1 MKTVKISSFLRERK
15 IKLKPQA
22 ANCSGLQRIE
32 KIDFSGKIYLS
43 PVQTNTDMILV
54 KSGDLVISGINVEK
68 GALAIYTGEEDVLA
82 SIHYSAY
89 EFDAEKIDIDYLK
102 WFLKSNIFRKLLLK
116 QTGSGI
122 KKEIK
127 AKHLL
132 PIEIHLPS
140 LNRQHE
146 IVRQIQGVAD
156 YIEEVNQQIQQQAK
170 YAEMLRQS
178 ILQQAVE
185 GKLCEQDPNDE
196 PASVLLEKIKVEKE
210 RLIAEKKIKKQ
221 KPLPPISEE
230 EKTFDLPKGWE
241 WCRLGEICQFVG
253 GFAYKSNRYSK
264 RSSNLIIRLGN
275 VKNDRLLTEINPVYI
290 DDVYANETDQ
300 YKINIDDILVTMT
313 GTRGKRD
320 YFYSHCITAD
330 DLSSYNLFLNQ
341 RVGCL
346 RSIALI
352 LPAYLVKFLKSQ
364 TILDYIFATE
374 TGTAN
379 QGNIGSGNIMMI
391 PLPIAPLKEQRRIVE
406 KIDALFLLC
415 DEFEHNISEAQRVS
429 TQLMEAVLQE
439 AFSVQEATKSAQVIE
454 FHPDQTTPET
464 ELLAAARGKIREDT
478 WEHLRKRALEIANE
492 ES

>member
-1 MKTVKISSFLRERK
+1 MKTVKISSFLKERK

-43 PVQTNTDMILV
+43 PVQTNTDMILI

-68 GALAIYTGEEDVLA
+68 GALAIYTSEEDVLA

-132 PIEIHLPS
+132 PIEIQLPS
-140 LNRQHE
+140 LNWQHE
-146 IVRQIQGVAD
+146 IVRQIQGVAN
-156 YIEEVNQQIQQQAK
+156 YIEEVNRQIQQQAE

-185 GKLCEQDPNDE
+185 GKLCEQDPKDE
-196 PASVLLEKIKVEKE
+196 PASVLLEKINAEKE

-230 EKTFDLPKGWE
+230 EKTFVLPKGWE
-241 WCRLGEICQFVG
+241 WCRVGALCESSLGKMLDKKKNKGQLRPYLRNLNVQWFKFNLSDVLEMRFTDEEKERYTVKYGDVVICEG
-253 GFAYKSNRYSK
+253 GYPGMGAIWENTENIYFQKALHRNRFFFEGMNYYFLYYLYSIFYNGKLKKYYTGMGIQHLTGKSLAN
-264 RSSNLIIRLGN
+264 IPI
-275 VKNDRLLTEINPVYI
+275 PV
-290 DDVYANETDQ
+290 
-300 YKINIDDILVTMT
+300 
-313 GTRGKRD
+313 
-320 YFYSHCITAD
+320 
-330 DLSSYNLFLNQ
+330 
-341 RVGCL
+341 
-346 RSIALI
+346 
-352 LPAYLVKFLKSQ
+352 P
-364 TILDYIFATE
+364 
-374 TGTAN
+374 
-379 QGNIGSGNIMMI
+379 
-391 PLPIAPLKEQRRIVE
+391 PLAELQRIVKKVE
-406 KIDALFLLC
+406 ILFQLL
-415 DEFEHNISEAQRVS
+415 DKLEQEISNAKLYAS
-429 TQLMEAVLQE
+429 DLIEAVLQE
-439 AFSVQEATKSAQVIE
+439 AFSVQETAKPAQVIE
-454 FHPDQTTPET
+454 FHPDQTIPET

-478 WEHLRKRALEIANE
+478 WEHLCKRALEIAGE

>member
-1 MKTVKISSFLRERK
+1 MKTVKISSFLKERK

-132 PIEIHLPS
+132 PIEIQLPS
-140 LNRQHE
+140 LKQQHE
-146 IVRQIQGVAD
+146 IVQQIQGVAN
-156 YIEEVNQQIQQQAK
+156 YIEEVNRQIQQQAK

-196 PASVLLEKIKVEKE
+196 PASVLLEKIKAEKE

-221 KPLPPISEE
+221 KPLPLINDE
-230 EKTFDLPKGWE
+230 EKPFELPKGWE
-241 WCRLGEICQFVG
+241 WCRVGALCESSLGKMLDKKKNKGQLRPYLRNLNVQWFKFNLSDVLEMRFTDEEKERYTVKYGDVVICEG
-253 GFAYKSNRYSK
+253 GYPGMGAIWENTENIYFQKALHRNRFFFEGMNYYFLYYLYSIFYNGKLKKYCTGMGIQHLTGKSLAN
-264 RSSNLIIRLGN
+264 IPI
-275 VKNDRLLTEINPVYI
+275 PV
-290 DDVYANETDQ
+290 
-300 YKINIDDILVTMT
+300 
-313 GTRGKRD
+313 
-320 YFYSHCITAD
+320 
-330 DLSSYNLFLNQ
+330 
-341 RVGCL
+341 
-346 RSIALI
+346 
-352 LPAYLVKFLKSQ
+352 P
-364 TILDYIFATE
+364 
-374 TGTAN
+374 
-379 QGNIGSGNIMMI
+379 
-391 PLPIAPLKEQRRIVE
+391 PLAELQRIVKKVE
-406 KIDALFLLC
+406 ILFQLL
-415 DEFEHNISEAQRVS
+415 DKLEQEISNAKLYAS
-429 TQLMEAVLQE
+429 DLIEAVLQE
-439 AFSVQEATKSAQVIE
+439 AFSVQEAAKPAHVIE
-454 FHPDQTTPET
+454 FHPDQMTPEL
-464 ELLAAARGKIREDT
+464 ELLAATRGKIREDT
-478 WEHLRKRALEIANE
+478 WAHLRKRALEIVGE

>member
-1 MKTVKISSFLRERK
+1 MKTVKISSFLKERK

-132 PIEIHLPS
+132 PIEIQLPS
-140 LNRQHE
+140 LKQQHE
-146 IVRQIQGVAD
+146 IVQQIQGVAN
-156 YIEEVNQQIQQQAK
+156 YIEEVNRQIQQQAK

-196 PASVLLEKIKVEKE
+196 PASVLLEKIKAEKE

-221 KPLPPISEE
+221 KPLPLINDE
-230 EKTFDLPKGWE
+230 EKPFELPKGWE
-241 WCRLGEICQFVG
+241 WCRVGALCESSLGKMLDKKKNKGQLRPYLRNLNVQWFKFNLSDVLEMRFTDEEKERYTVKYGDVVICEG
-253 GFAYKSNRYSK
+253 GYPGMGAIWENTENIYFQKALHRNRFFFEGMNYYFLYYLYSIFYNGKLKKYYTGMGIQHLTGKSLAN
-264 RSSNLIIRLGN
+264 IPI
-275 VKNDRLLTEINPVYI
+275 PV
-290 DDVYANETDQ
+290 
-300 YKINIDDILVTMT
+300 
-313 GTRGKRD
+313 
-320 YFYSHCITAD
+320 
-330 DLSSYNLFLNQ
+330 
-341 RVGCL
+341 
-346 RSIALI
+346 
-352 LPAYLVKFLKSQ
+352 P
-364 TILDYIFATE
+364 
-374 TGTAN
+374 
-379 QGNIGSGNIMMI
+379 
-391 PLPIAPLKEQRRIVE
+391 PLAELQRIVKKVE
-406 KIDALFLLC
+406 ILFQLL
-415 DEFEHNISEAQRVS
+415 DKLEQEISNAKLYAS
-429 TQLMEAVLQE
+429 DLIEAVLQE
-439 AFSVQEATKSAQVIE
+439 AFSVQEAAKPAHVIE
-454 FHPDQTTPET
+454 FHPDQMTPET

-478 WEHLRKRALEIANE
+478 WAHLRKRALEIVGE

>member
-1 MKTVKISSFLRERK
+1 MKTVKISSFLKERK

-43 PVQTNTDMILV
+43 PVQTNTDMILI

-68 GALAIYTGEEDVLA
+68 GALAIYTSEEDVLA

-116 QTGSGI
+116 QTESGI

-132 PIEIHLPS
+132 PIEIQLPS

-146 IVRQIQGVAD
+146 IVRQIQGVAN
-156 YIEEVNQQIQQQAK
+156 YIEEVNRQIQQQAE

-196 PASVLLEKIKVEKE
+196 PASVLLEKIKAEKE

-230 EKTFDLPKGWE
+230 EKTFVLPKGWE
-241 WCRLGEICQFVG
+241 WCRVGALCESSLGKMLDKKKNKGQLRPYLRNLNVQWFKFNLSDVLEMRFTDEEKERYTVKYGDVVICEG
-253 GFAYKSNRYSK
+253 GYPGMGAIWENTENIYFQKALHRNRFFFEGMNYYFLYYLYSIFYNGKLKKYYTGMGIQHLTGKSLAN
-264 RSSNLIIRLGN
+264 IPI
-275 VKNDRLLTEINPVYI
+275 PV
-290 DDVYANETDQ
+290 
-300 YKINIDDILVTMT
+300 
-313 GTRGKRD
+313 
-320 YFYSHCITAD
+320 
-330 DLSSYNLFLNQ
+330 
-341 RVGCL
+341 
-346 RSIALI
+346 
-352 LPAYLVKFLKSQ
+352 P
-364 TILDYIFATE
+364 
-374 TGTAN
+374 
-379 QGNIGSGNIMMI
+379 
-391 PLPIAPLKEQRRIVE
+391 PLAELQRIVKKVE
-406 KIDALFLLC
+406 ILFQLL
-415 DEFEHNISEAQRVS
+415 DKLEQEISNAKLYAS
-429 TQLMEAVLQE
+429 DLIEAVLQG
-439 AFSVQEATKSAQVIE
+439 AFSVQEAAKPAQVIE
-454 FHPDQTTPET
+454 FHPDQTIPET

-478 WEHLRKRALEIANE
+478 WEHLCKRALEIAGE

>member
-1 MKTVKISSFLRERK
+1 MKTVKISSFLKERK

-32 KIDFSGKIYLS
+32 KINFSGKIYLS

-82 SIHYSAY
+82 SIHYSTY

-146 IVRQIQGVAD
+146 IVQQIQGVAD
-156 YIEEVNQQIQQQAK
+156 YIEEVNQQIQQQTK

-196 PASVLLEKIKVEKE
+196 PASVLLEKIKAEKE

-221 KPLPPISEE
+221 KPLPPISDE
-230 EKTFDLPKGWE
+230 EKPFALPNGWE
-241 WCRLGEICQFVG
+241 WCGLGDILIANEYGTSQKADVLNGTIPVLRMNNI
-253 GFAYKSNRYSK
+253 KSNGEMCY
-264 RSSNLIIRLGN
+264 SNLKYVGEDIKDLPKLYLEKGDILFNRTNSYDLVGKTGLFEENSRYTFASYLIRLRIYG
-275 VKNDRLLTEINPVYI
+275 INNRYVHLCMNSNYYRTTQIEPYI
-290 DDVYANETDQ
+290 VQQNGQAN
-300 YKINIDDILVTMT
+300 YN
-313 GTRGKRD
+313 GTKVA
-320 YFYSHCITAD
+320 ST
-330 DLSSYNLFLNQ
+330 
-341 RVGCL
+341 
-346 RSIALI
+346 LI
-352 LPAYLVKFLKSQ
+352 P
-364 TILDYIFATE
+364 
-374 TGTAN
+374 
-379 QGNIGSGNIMMI
+379 I
-391 PLPIAPLKEQRRIVE
+391 PPLKEQNKIVR
-406 KIDALFLLC
+406 KVYSLMQLYNAL
-415 DEFEHNISEAQRVS
+415 EEEIQSAKKYAS
-429 TQLMEAVLQE
+429 QLMEAVLQE
-439 AFSVQEATKSAQVIE
+439 EFSVKETTKSAQVIE
-454 FHPDQTTPET
+454 FYSDQTTPET

>member
-1 MKTVKISSFLRERK
+1 MKTVKISSFLKERK

-132 PIEIHLPS
+132 PIEIQLPS
-140 LNRQHE
+140 LKQQHE
-146 IVRQIQGVAD
+146 IVQQIQGVAN
-156 YIEEVNQQIQQQAK
+156 YIEEVNRQIQQQAK

-196 PASVLLEKIKVEKE
+196 PASVLLEKIKAEKE

-221 KPLPPISEE
+221 KPLPLINDE
-230 EKTFDLPKGWE
+230 EKPFELPKGWE
-241 WCRLGEICQFVG
+241 WCRVGALCESSLGKMLDKKKNKGQLRPYLRNLNVQWFKFNLSDVLEMRFTDEEKERYTVKYGDVVICEG
-253 GFAYKSNRYSK
+253 GYPGMGAIWENTENIYFQKALHRNRFFFEGMNYYFLYYLYSIFYNGKLKKYCTGMGIQHLTGKSLAN
-264 RSSNLIIRLGN
+264 IPI
-275 VKNDRLLTEINPVYI
+275 PV
-290 DDVYANETDQ
+290 
-300 YKINIDDILVTMT
+300 
-313 GTRGKRD
+313 
-320 YFYSHCITAD
+320 
-330 DLSSYNLFLNQ
+330 
-341 RVGCL
+341 
-346 RSIALI
+346 
-352 LPAYLVKFLKSQ
+352 P
-364 TILDYIFATE
+364 
-374 TGTAN
+374 
-379 QGNIGSGNIMMI
+379 
-391 PLPIAPLKEQRRIVE
+391 PLAELQRIVKKVE
-406 KIDALFLLC
+406 ILFQLL
-415 DEFEHNISEAQRVS
+415 DKLEQEISNAKLYAS
-429 TQLMEAVLQE
+429 DLIEAVLQE
-439 AFSVQEATKSAQVIE
+439 AFSVQEAAKPAHVIE
-454 FHPDQTTPET
+454 FHPDQMTPEI

-478 WEHLRKRALEIANE
+478 WAHLRKRALEIVGE

>member
-1 MKTVKISSFLRERK
+1 MKTVKISSFLKERK

-132 PIEIHLPS
+132 PIEIQLPS
-140 LNRQHE
+140 LKQQHE
-146 IVRQIQGVAD
+146 IVQQIQGVAN
-156 YIEEVNQQIQQQAK
+156 YIEEVNRQIQQQAK

-185 GKLCEQDPNDE
+185 GKLCEQDPKDE
-196 PASVLLEKIKVEKE
+196 PASVLLEKIKAEKE

-221 KPLPPISEE
+221 KPLPPINDE
-230 EKTFDLPKGWE
+230 EKPFALPKGWE
-241 WCRLGEICQFVG
+241 WCRLGEILYEAPRNGYSPPKVERETNTRVLTLTATTSG
-253 GFAYKSNRYSK
+253 TLDLHHYK
-264 RSSNLIIRLGN
+264 
-275 VKNDRLLTEINPVYI
+275 YI
-290 DDVYANETDQ
+290 EDTISE
-300 YKINIDDILVTMT
+300 
-313 GTRGKRD
+313 
-320 YFYSHCITAD
+320 
-330 DLSSYNLFLNQ
+330 SSYLWIKQGDLLIQ
-341 RVGCL
+341 R
-346 RSIALI
+346 SN
-352 LPAYLVKFLKSQ
+352 S
-364 TILDYIFATE
+364 LDYV
-374 TGTAN
+374 GT
-379 QGNIGSGNIMMI
+379 
-391 PLPIAPLKEQRRIVE
+391 VC
-406 KIDALFLLC
+406 LC
-415 DEFEHNISEAQRVS
+415 DETITGYIYPDLMMKANVSNEADMHYIVYYLKSPFARQYFKDCATGTSNSMKKITQSVVNEIPVALPPINEQIQIVKKINELLALNQKMKQELLQAKKYAS
-429 TQLMEAVLQE
+429 QLMESVLQE
-439 AFSVQEATKSAQVIE
+439 AFSVQETATPAHVIE

-478 WEHLRKRALEIANE
+478 WEHLCKRALEIVGE

>member
-1 MKTVKISSFLRERK
+1 MKTVKISSFLKERK

-132 PIEIHLPS
+132 PIEIQLPS
-140 LNRQHE
+140 LKQQHE
-146 IVRQIQGVAD
+146 IVQQIQGVAN
-156 YIEEVNQQIQQQAK
+156 YIEEVNRQIQQQAK

-196 PASVLLEKIKVEKE
+196 PASVLLEKIKAEKE
-210 RLIAEKKIKKQ
+210 RLIAGKKIKKQ

-230 EKTFDLPKGWE
+230 EKPFDLPKGWE
-241 WCRLGEICQFVG
+241 WCRLGDILIANEYGTSQKADDLNGSIPVLRMNNIKSNGEMCYSNLKYVG
-253 GFAYKSNRYSK
+253 ANIKDLPKLYLEKGDILFNRTNSYDLVGKTGLFEENSRYTFASYLIRLRIYGISNRYVHLCMN
-264 RSSNLIIRLGN
+264 SNYYRTTQIEPYIVQQNGQANYNGTKVASTLI
-275 VKNDRLLTEINPVYI
+275 P
-290 DDVYANETDQ
+290 
-300 YKINIDDILVTMT
+300 
-313 GTRGKRD
+313 
-320 YFYSHCITAD
+320 
-330 DLSSYNLFLNQ
+330 
-341 RVGCL
+341 
-346 RSIALI
+346 
-352 LPAYLVKFLKSQ
+352 
-364 TILDYIFATE
+364 
-374 TGTAN
+374 
-379 QGNIGSGNIMMI
+379 I
-391 PLPIAPLKEQRRIVE
+391 PPLKEQNKIVL
-406 KIDALFLLC
+406 KVYSLMQLYNAL
-415 DEFEHNISEAQRVS
+415 EEEIQSAQKYAS
-429 TQLMEAVLQE
+429 QLMGSVLQE
-439 AFSVQEATKSAQVIE
+439 TFSVQKTAKPAQVIE
-454 FHPDQTTPET
+454 FHLDRTTPET

-478 WEHLRKRALEIANE
+478 WEHLCKRALEIVGE

>member
-1 MKTVKISSFLRERK
+1 MKTVKISSFLKERK

-196 PASVLLEKIKVEKE
+196 PASVLLEKIKAEKE

-221 KPLPPISEE
+221 KPLPPIGAE
-230 EKTFDLPKGWE
+230 EKPFALPTDWT
-241 WCRLGEICQFVG
+241 WCRLGELLTDLKYGTSVPCSYEVSGIPVLRIPNINT
-253 GFAYKSNRYSK
+253 KSNCIDLNDLKFASLSAK
-264 RSSNLIIRLGN
+264 ETADLSL
-275 VKNDRLLTEINPVYI
+275 KN
-290 DDVYANETDQ
+290 
-300 YKINIDDILVTMT
+300 DDILLVRSNGSAALVGRLALVEGDYEALCYAGYLIRIRTLYVNNKYLKIISNSRYFRQLIEVPIRTTT
-313 GTRGKRD
+313 GVKNINASEVSR
-320 YFYSHCITAD
+320 
-330 DLSSYNLFLNQ
+330 LL
-341 RVGCL
+341 
-346 RSIALI
+346 IAL
-352 LPAYLVKFLKSQ
+352 P
-364 TILDYIFATE
+364 
-374 TGTAN
+374 
-379 QGNIGSGNIMMI
+379 
-391 PLPIAPLKEQRRIVE
+391 PLQEQERIVAKFE
-406 KIDALFLLC
+406 LLNTLC
-415 DEFEHNISEAQRVS
+415 NKLEETVS
-429 TQLMEAVLQE
+429 KAYKYSSQLMEAVLQE
-439 AFSVQEATKSAQVIE
+439 AFSVQEAAKSAQIIE
-454 FHPDQTTPET
+454 FHPDQMTPET

-478 WEHLRKRALEIANE
+478 WEHLCKRALEIVGE

>member
-1 MKTVKISSFLRERK
+1 MKTVKISSFLKERK

-132 PIEIHLPS
+132 PIEIQLPS
-140 LNRQHE
+140 LKQQHE
-146 IVRQIQGVAD
+146 IVQQIQGVAN
-156 YIEEVNQQIQQQAK
+156 YIEEVNRQIQQQAK

-196 PASVLLEKIKVEKE
+196 PASVLLEKIKAEKE

-221 KPLPPISEE
+221 KLLPPISEE
-230 EKTFDLPKGWE
+230 EKPFELPKGWE
-241 WCRLGEICQFVG
+241 WCRLGEILYEAPRNGYSPPKVERETNTRVLTLTATTSG
-253 GFAYKSNRYSK
+253 TLDLHHYKYIEDTISESSFLWIKQGDVLIQRSNS
-264 RSSNLIIRLGN
+264 
-275 VKNDRLLTEINPVYI
+275 
-290 DDVYANETDQ
+290 
-300 YKINIDDILVTMT
+300 
-313 GTRGKRD
+313 
-320 YFYSHCITAD
+320 
-330 DLSSYNLFLNQ
+330 
-341 RVGCL
+341 
-346 RSIALI
+346 
-352 LPAYLVKFLKSQ
+352 
-364 TILDYIFATE
+364 LDYV
-374 TGTAN
+374 GT
-379 QGNIGSGNIMMI
+379 
-391 PLPIAPLKEQRRIVE
+391 VC
-406 KIDALFLLC
+406 LC
-415 DEFEHNISEAQRVS
+415 DEMITGYIYPDLMMKANVSNEADLHYIVYYLKSPFARQYFKGHATGTSNSMKKITQSVVSEIPVALPPINEQKQIVKKIHELLALNQKMKQELLQARKYAS
-429 TQLMEAVLQE
+429 QLMESVLQE
-439 AFSVQEATKSAQVIE
+439 TFSVQETAKPAQVIE
-454 FHPDQTTPET
+454 FRPDQTVPKT

-478 WEHLRKRALEIANE
+478 WEHLCKRALEIVGE

>member
-1 MKTVKISSFLRERK
+1 MKTVKISSFLKERK

-102 WFLKSNIFRKLLLK
+102 WFLKRNIFRKLLLK

-196 PASVLLEKIKVEKE
+196 PASVLLEKIKAEKE

-241 WCRLGEICQFVG
+241 WCRLGELVTSVTDGPHYSPEYHDKGIPFISGRNITLKGIDFSTAKFISPQLHEEL
-253 GFAYKSNRYSK
+253 SK
-264 RSSNLIIRLGN
+264 RCRPETGDILYTKGGETGKAVVNDIDFEFNVWVHVAVLKPSTFVYNKYLALALNSPHCYALSQKYTHGTGNRDLG
-275 VKNDRLLTEINPVYI
+275 LTRMIKITVPLPP
-290 DDVYANETDQ
+290 ANEQ
-300 YKINIDDILVTMT
+300 QRIV
-313 GTRGKRD
+313 
-320 YFYSHCITAD
+320 
-330 DLSSYNLFLNQ
+330 Q
-341 RVGCL
+341 RVTKLMGQCNL
-346 RSIALI
+346 LERELSISKKYA
-352 LPAYLVKFLKSQ
+352 S
-364 TILDYIFATE
+364 
-374 TGTAN
+374 
-379 QGNIGSGNIMMI
+379 
-391 PLPIAPLKEQRRIVE
+391 
-406 KIDALFLLC
+406 
-415 DEFEHNISEAQRVS
+415 
-429 TQLMEAVLQE
+429 QLMESVLQE
-439 AFSVQEATKSAQVIE
+439 AFSVQETAKPAQVIE
-454 FHPDQTTPET
+454 FHPDQTIPET

-478 WEHLRKRALEIANE
+478 WEHLCKRALEIAGE
-492 ES
+492 EG

>member
-1 MKTVKISSFLRERK
+1 MKTVKISFFLKERK
-15 IKLKPQA
+15 IKFKPEV

-54 KSGDLVISGINVEK
+54 KPGDLVISGINVEK

-132 PIEIHLPS
+132 PIEIQLPS
-140 LNRQHE
+140 LKRQHE

-156 YIEEVNQQIQQQAK
+156 YIVKVNQEIAQQEK

-196 PASVLLEKIKVEKE
+196 PASLLLEKIKAEKA
-210 RLIAEKKIKKQ
+210 RLIAEKKIKKH
-221 KPLPPISEE
+221 KPLPPISDD
-230 EKTFDLPKGWE
+230 EKPFALPKGWE
-241 WCRLGEICQFVG
+241 WCRVG
-253 GFAYKSNRYSK
+253 GLCESSLGKMLDKKKNKGQLQPYLRNLNVQWFKFNLSDVLQMRFTDEEKDRYTVRYGDVVICEGGYPGMAAIWESTESTYFQKALHRNRFFFEGMNYYFLYYLYSIFYNGKLKKYYTGMGIQHLTGKSLANIPIPVPPLMELQR
-264 RSSNLIIRLGN
+264 I
-275 VKNDRLLTEINPVYI
+275 VKKVEMLFRLLDKLEQEISNAKL
-290 DDVYANETDQ
+290 YASDF
-300 YKINIDDILVTMT
+300 I
-313 GTRGKRD
+313 
-320 YFYSHCITAD
+320 
-330 DLSSYNLFLNQ
+330 
-341 RVGCL
+341 
-346 RSIALI
+346 
-352 LPAYLVKFLKSQ
+352 
-364 TILDYIFATE
+364 
-374 TGTAN
+374 
-379 QGNIGSGNIMMI
+379 
-391 PLPIAPLKEQRRIVE
+391 
-406 KIDALFLLC
+406 
-415 DEFEHNISEAQRVS
+415 
-429 TQLMEAVLQE
+429 EAVLQE
-439 AFSVQEATKSAQVIE
+439 AFSVQEAAKSAQVIE

-478 WEHLRKRALEIANE
+478 WERLCKRALEIAGE
-492 ES
+492 EC

>member
-1 MKTVKISSFLRERK
+1 MKTVKISSFLKERK

-132 PIEIHLPS
+132 PIEIQLPS
-140 LNRQHE
+140 LKQQHE
-146 IVRQIQGVAD
+146 IVQQIQGVAN
-156 YIEEVNQQIQQQAK
+156 YIEEVNRQIQQQAK

-196 PASVLLEKIKVEKE
+196 PASVLLEKIKAEKE

-221 KPLPPISEE
+221 KPLPPINDE
-230 EKTFDLPKGWE
+230 EKPFALPKGWE
-241 WCRLGEICQFVG
+241 WCRVGALCESSLGKMLDKKKNKGQLRPYLRNLNVQWFKFNLSDVLEMRFTDEEKERYTVKYGDVVICEG
-253 GFAYKSNRYSK
+253 GYPGMGAIWENTENIYFQKALHRNRFFFEGMNYYFLYYLYSIFYNGKLKKYYTGMGIQHLTGKSLAN
-264 RSSNLIIRLGN
+264 IPI
-275 VKNDRLLTEINPVYI
+275 PV
-290 DDVYANETDQ
+290 
-300 YKINIDDILVTMT
+300 
-313 GTRGKRD
+313 
-320 YFYSHCITAD
+320 
-330 DLSSYNLFLNQ
+330 
-341 RVGCL
+341 
-346 RSIALI
+346 
-352 LPAYLVKFLKSQ
+352 P
-364 TILDYIFATE
+364 
-374 TGTAN
+374 
-379 QGNIGSGNIMMI
+379 
-391 PLPIAPLKEQRRIVE
+391 PLAELQRIVKKVE
-406 KIDALFLLC
+406 ILFQLL
-415 DEFEHNISEAQRVS
+415 DKLEQEISNAKLYASV
-429 TQLMEAVLQE
+429 LIEAVLQE
-439 AFSVQEATKSAQVIE
+439 AFSVQEAAKPAHVIE
-454 FHPDQTTPET
+454 FHPDQMTPET

-478 WEHLRKRALEIANE
+478 WEHLCKRALEIVGE

>member
-196 PASVLLEKIKVEKE
+196 PASVLLEKIKAEKE

-241 WCRLGEICQFVG
+241 WCRLGELVTSVTDGPHYSPEYHDKGIPFISGRNITLKGIDFSTAKFISPQLHEEL
-253 GFAYKSNRYSK
+253 SK
-264 RSSNLIIRLGN
+264 RCRPETGDILYTKGGETGKAVVNDIDFEFNVWVHVAVLKPSTFVYNKYLALALNSPHCYALSQKYTHGTGNRDLG
-275 VKNDRLLTEINPVYI
+275 LTRMIKITVPLPP
-290 DDVYANETDQ
+290 ANEQ
-300 YKINIDDILVTMT
+300 QRIV
-313 GTRGKRD
+313 
-320 YFYSHCITAD
+320 
-330 DLSSYNLFLNQ
+330 Q
-341 RVGCL
+341 RVTKLMGQCNL
-346 RSIALI
+346 LERELSISKKYA
-352 LPAYLVKFLKSQ
+352 S
-364 TILDYIFATE
+364 
-374 TGTAN
+374 
-379 QGNIGSGNIMMI
+379 
-391 PLPIAPLKEQRRIVE
+391 
-406 KIDALFLLC
+406 
-415 DEFEHNISEAQRVS
+415 
-429 TQLMEAVLQE
+429 QLMESVLQE
-439 AFSVQEATKSAQVIE
+439 AFSVQETAKPAQVIK
-454 FHPDQTTPET
+454 FHPDQTIPET

>member
-1 MKTVKISSFLRERK
+1 MKTVKISSFLKERK
-15 IKLKPQA
+15 IKLKPQD

-132 PIEIHLPS
+132 PIEIQLPS
-140 LNRQHE
+140 LKQQHE
-146 IVRQIQGVAD
+146 IVQQIQGVAN
-156 YIEEVNQQIQQQAK
+156 YIEEVNRQIQQQAK

-196 PASVLLEKIKVEKE
+196 PASVLLEKIKAEKE

-221 KPLPPISEE
+221 KPLPLINDE
-230 EKTFDLPKGWE
+230 EKPFALPKGWE
-241 WCRLGEICQFVG
+241 WCRVGALCESSLGKMLDKKKNKGQLRPYLRNLNVQWFKFNLSDVLEMRFTDEEKERYTVKYGDVVICEG
-253 GFAYKSNRYSK
+253 GYPGMGAIWENTENIYFQKALHRNRFFFEGMNYYFLYYLYSIFYNGKLKKYCTGMGIQHLTGKSLAN
-264 RSSNLIIRLGN
+264 IPI
-275 VKNDRLLTEINPVYI
+275 PV
-290 DDVYANETDQ
+290 
-300 YKINIDDILVTMT
+300 
-313 GTRGKRD
+313 
-320 YFYSHCITAD
+320 
-330 DLSSYNLFLNQ
+330 
-341 RVGCL
+341 
-346 RSIALI
+346 
-352 LPAYLVKFLKSQ
+352 P
-364 TILDYIFATE
+364 
-374 TGTAN
+374 
-379 QGNIGSGNIMMI
+379 
-391 PLPIAPLKEQRRIVE
+391 PLAELQRIVKKVE
-406 KIDALFLLC
+406 ILFQLL
-415 DEFEHNISEAQRVS
+415 DKLEQEISNAKLYASV
-429 TQLMEAVLQE
+429 LIEAVLQE
-439 AFSVQEATKSAQVIE
+439 AFSVQEAAKPAHVIE
-454 FHPDQTTPET
+454 FHPDQMTPET

-478 WEHLRKRALEIANE
+478 WEHLRKRALEIVGE

>member
-1 MKTVKISSFLRERK
+1 MKTVKISSFLKERK

-132 PIEIHLPS
+132 PIEIQLPS
-140 LNRQHE
+140 LKQQHE
-146 IVRQIQGVAD
+146 IVQQIQGVAN
-156 YIEEVNQQIQQQAK
+156 YIEEVNRQIQQQAK

-196 PASVLLEKIKVEKE
+196 PASVLLEKIKAEKE

-221 KPLPPISEE
+221 KPLPPISAE
-230 EKTFDLPKGWE
+230 EKPFALPTGWT
-241 WCRLGEICQFVG
+241 WCRLGELLTDLKYGTSVPCSYEVSGIPVLRIPNINT
-253 GFAYKSNRYSK
+253 KSNCIDLNDLKFASLSAK
-264 RSSNLIIRLGN
+264 ETADLSL
-275 VKNDRLLTEINPVYI
+275 KN
-290 DDVYANETDQ
+290 
-300 YKINIDDILVTMT
+300 DDILLVRSNGSAALVGRFALVEGDYEALCYAGYLIRIRTLYVNNKYLKIISNSRYFRQLIEVPIRTTT
-313 GTRGKRD
+313 GVKNINASEVSR
-320 YFYSHCITAD
+320 
-330 DLSSYNLFLNQ
+330 LL
-341 RVGCL
+341 
-346 RSIALI
+346 IAL
-352 LPAYLVKFLKSQ
+352 P
-364 TILDYIFATE
+364 
-374 TGTAN
+374 
-379 QGNIGSGNIMMI
+379 
-391 PLPIAPLKEQRRIVE
+391 PLQEQERIVAKFE
-406 KIDALFLLC
+406 LLNTLC
-415 DEFEHNISEAQRVS
+415 NKLEETVS
-429 TQLMEAVLQE
+429 KAYKYSSQLMEAVLQE
-439 AFSVQEATKSAQVIE
+439 AFSVQEAAKSAQIIE
-454 FHPDQTTPET
+454 FHPDQMTPET

-478 WEHLRKRALEIANE
+478 WEHLCKRALEIVGE

>member
-1 MKTVKISSFLRERK
+1 MKTVKISSFLKERK

-43 PVQTNTDMILV
+43 PVQTNTDMILI

-68 GALAIYTGEEDVLA
+68 GALAIYTSEEDVLA

-116 QTGSGI
+116 QTESGI

-132 PIEIHLPS
+132 PIEIQLPS
-140 LNRQHE
+140 LNWQHE
-146 IVRQIQGVAD
+146 IVRQIQGVAN
-156 YIEEVNQQIQQQAK
+156 YIEEVNRQIQQQAE

-178 ILQQAVE
+178 ILQQVVE

-196 PASVLLEKIKVEKE
+196 PASVLLEKINAEKE

-230 EKTFDLPKGWE
+230 EKTFVLPKGWE
-241 WCRLGEICQFVG
+241 WCRVGTLCESSLGKMLDKKKNKGQLRPYLRNLNVQWFKFNLSNVLEMRFTDEEKERYTVKYGDVVICEG
-253 GFAYKSNRYSK
+253 GYPGMGAIWENTENIYFQKALHRNRFFFEGMNYYFLYYLYSIFYNGKLKKYYTGMGIQHLTGKSLAN
-264 RSSNLIIRLGN
+264 IPI
-275 VKNDRLLTEINPVYI
+275 PV
-290 DDVYANETDQ
+290 
-300 YKINIDDILVTMT
+300 
-313 GTRGKRD
+313 
-320 YFYSHCITAD
+320 
-330 DLSSYNLFLNQ
+330 
-341 RVGCL
+341 
-346 RSIALI
+346 
-352 LPAYLVKFLKSQ
+352 P
-364 TILDYIFATE
+364 
-374 TGTAN
+374 
-379 QGNIGSGNIMMI
+379 
-391 PLPIAPLKEQRRIVE
+391 PLAELQRIVKKVE
-406 KIDALFLLC
+406 ILFQLL
-415 DEFEHNISEAQRVS
+415 DKLEQEISNAKLYAS
-429 TQLMEAVLQE
+429 DLIEAVLQE
-439 AFSVQEATKSAQVIE
+439 AFSVQEAAKPAQVIE
-454 FHPDQTTPET
+454 SHPDQTILET

-478 WEHLRKRALEIANE
+478 WEHLCKRALEIAGE

>member
-1 MKTVKISSFLRERK
+1 MKTVKISSFLKERK

-132 PIEIHLPS
+132 PIEIQLPS
-140 LNRQHE
+140 LKQQHE
-146 IVRQIQGVAD
+146 IVQQIQGVAN
-156 YIEEVNQQIQQQAK
+156 YIEEVNRQIQQQAK

-196 PASVLLEKIKVEKE
+196 PASVLLEKIKAEKE

-221 KPLPPISEE
+221 KPLPLINDE
-230 EKTFDLPKGWE
+230 EKPFALPKGWE
-241 WCRLGEICQFVG
+241 WCRVGALCESSLGKMLDKKKNKGQLRPYLRNLNVQWFKFNLSDVLEMRFTDEEKERYTVKYGDVVICEG
-253 GFAYKSNRYSK
+253 GYPGMGAIWENTENIYFQKALHRNRFFFEGMNYYFLYYLYSIFYNGKLKKYCTGMGIQHLTGKSLAN
-264 RSSNLIIRLGN
+264 IPI
-275 VKNDRLLTEINPVYI
+275 PV
-290 DDVYANETDQ
+290 
-300 YKINIDDILVTMT
+300 
-313 GTRGKRD
+313 
-320 YFYSHCITAD
+320 
-330 DLSSYNLFLNQ
+330 
-341 RVGCL
+341 
-346 RSIALI
+346 
-352 LPAYLVKFLKSQ
+352 P
-364 TILDYIFATE
+364 
-374 TGTAN
+374 
-379 QGNIGSGNIMMI
+379 
-391 PLPIAPLKEQRRIVE
+391 PLAELQRIVKKVE
-406 KIDALFLLC
+406 ILFQLL
-415 DEFEHNISEAQRVS
+415 DKLEQEISNAKLYAS
-429 TQLMEAVLQE
+429 DLIEAVLQE
-439 AFSVQEATKSAQVIE
+439 AFSVQEAAKPAHVIE
-454 FHPDQTTPET
+454 FHPDQMTPET

-478 WEHLRKRALEIANE
+478 WEHLRKRALEIVGE

>member
-1 MKTVKISSFLRERK
+1 MKTVKISSFLKERK

-196 PASVLLEKIKVEKE
+196 PASVLLEKIKAEKE

-221 KPLPPISEE
+221 KPLPPIGAE
-230 EKTFDLPKGWE
+230 EKPFALPTDWT
-241 WCRLGEICQFVG
+241 WCRLGELLTDLKYGTSVPCSYEVSGIPVLRIPNINT
-253 GFAYKSNRYSK
+253 KSNCIDLNDLKFASLSAK
-264 RSSNLIIRLGN
+264 ETADLSL
-275 VKNDRLLTEINPVYI
+275 KN
-290 DDVYANETDQ
+290 
-300 YKINIDDILVTMT
+300 DDILLV
-313 GTRGKRD
+313 
-320 YFYSHCITAD
+320 
-330 DLSSYNLFLNQ
+330 
-341 RVGCL
+341 
-346 RSIALI
+346 RSN
-352 LPAYLVKFLKSQ
+352 
-364 TILDYIFATE
+364 
-374 TGTAN
+374 G
-379 QGNIGSGNIMMI
+379 
-391 PLPIAPLKEQRRIVE
+391 
-406 KIDALFLLC
+406 
-415 DEFEHNISEAQRVS
+415 
-429 TQLMEAVLQE
+429 
-439 AFSVQEATKSAQVIE
+439 
-454 FHPDQTTPET
+454 
-464 ELLAAARGKIREDT
+464 
-478 WEHLRKRALEIANE
+478 
-492 ES
+492 

>member
-1 MKTVKISSFLRERK
+1 MKTVKISSFLKERK

-196 PASVLLEKIKVEKE
+196 PASVLLEKIKAEKE

-241 WCRLGEICQFVG
+241 WCRLGE
-253 GFAYKSNRYSK
+253 
-264 RSSNLIIRLGN
+264 
-275 VKNDRLLTEINPVYI
+275 
-290 DDVYANETDQ
+290 
-300 YKINIDDILVTMT
+300 LVTSVT
-313 GTRGKRD
+313 DGPHYSPEYHDKGIPFISGRNITLKGIDFSTAKFICRLFKR
-320 YFYSHCITAD
+320 I
-330 DLSSYNLFLNQ
+330 
-341 RVGCL
+341 
-346 RSIALI
+346 
-352 LPAYLVKFLKSQ
+352 
-364 TILDYIFATE
+364 
-374 TGTAN
+374 
-379 QGNIGSGNIMMI
+379 
-391 PLPIAPLKEQRRIVE
+391 RI
-406 KIDALFLLC
+406 
-415 DEFEHNISEAQRVS
+415 
-429 TQLMEAVLQE
+429 
-439 AFSVQEATKSAQVIE
+439 
-454 FHPDQTTPET
+454 
-464 ELLAAARGKIREDT
+464 
-478 WEHLRKRALEIANE
+478 
-492 ES
+492 

>member
-1 MKTVKISSFLRERK
+1 MKTVKISPFLKERK

-132 PIEIHLPS
+132 PIEIQLPS
-140 LNRQHE
+140 LKQQHE
-146 IVRQIQGVAD
+146 IVQQIQGVAN
-156 YIEEVNQQIQQQAK
+156 YIEEVNRQIQQQAK

-185 GKLCEQDPNDE
+185 GKLCEQGPNDE
-196 PASVLLEKIKVEKE
+196 PASVLLEKIKAEKE
-210 RLIAEKKIKKQ
+210 RLIAGKKIKKQ

-230 EKTFDLPKGWE
+230 EKPFDLPKGWE
-241 WCRLGEICQFVG
+241 WCRLGDILIANEYGTSQKADDLNGSIPVLRMNNIKSNGEMCYSNLKYVG
-253 GFAYKSNRYSK
+253 ANIKDLPKLYLEKGDILFNRTNSYDLVGKTGLFEENSRYTFASYLIRLRIYGISNRYVHLCMN
-264 RSSNLIIRLGN
+264 SNYYRTTQIEPYIVQQNGQANYNGTKVASTLI
-275 VKNDRLLTEINPVYI
+275 P
-290 DDVYANETDQ
+290 
-300 YKINIDDILVTMT
+300 
-313 GTRGKRD
+313 
-320 YFYSHCITAD
+320 
-330 DLSSYNLFLNQ
+330 
-341 RVGCL
+341 
-346 RSIALI
+346 
-352 LPAYLVKFLKSQ
+352 
-364 TILDYIFATE
+364 
-374 TGTAN
+374 
-379 QGNIGSGNIMMI
+379 I
-391 PLPIAPLKEQRRIVE
+391 PPLKEQNKIVL
-406 KIDALFLLC
+406 KVYSLMQLYNAL
-415 DEFEHNISEAQRVS
+415 EEEIQSAQKYAS
-429 TQLMEAVLQE
+429 QLMGSVLQE
-439 AFSVQEATKSAQVIE
+439 AFSVQKTAKPAQVIE
-454 FHPDQTTPET
+454 FHLDRTTPET

-478 WEHLRKRALEIANE
+478 WEHLCKRALEIVGE

>member
-1 MKTVKISSFLRERK
+1 MKTVKISSFLKERK

-43 PVQTNTDMILV
+43 PVQTNTDMILI

-68 GALAIYTGEEDVLA
+68 GALAIYTSEEDVLA

-116 QTGSGI
+116 QTESGI

-132 PIEIHLPS
+132 PIEIQLPS

-146 IVRQIQGVAD
+146 IVQQIQGVAN
-156 YIEEVNQQIQQQAK
+156 YIEEVNRQIQQQAE

-196 PASVLLEKIKVEKE
+196 PTSVLLEKIKAEKE

-230 EKTFDLPKGWE
+230 EKTFVLPKGWE
-241 WCRLGEICQFVG
+241 WCRVGALCESSLGKMLDKKKNKGQLRPYLRNLNVQWFKFNLSDVLEMRFTDEEKERYTVKYGDVVICEG
-253 GFAYKSNRYSK
+253 GYPGMGAIWENTENIYFQKALHRNRFFFEGMNYYFLYYLYSIFYNGKLKKYYTGMGIQHLTGKSLAN
-264 RSSNLIIRLGN
+264 IPI
-275 VKNDRLLTEINPVYI
+275 PV
-290 DDVYANETDQ
+290 
-300 YKINIDDILVTMT
+300 
-313 GTRGKRD
+313 
-320 YFYSHCITAD
+320 
-330 DLSSYNLFLNQ
+330 
-341 RVGCL
+341 
-346 RSIALI
+346 
-352 LPAYLVKFLKSQ
+352 P
-364 TILDYIFATE
+364 
-374 TGTAN
+374 
-379 QGNIGSGNIMMI
+379 
-391 PLPIAPLKEQRRIVE
+391 PLAELQRIVKKVE
-406 KIDALFLLC
+406 ILFQLL
-415 DEFEHNISEAQRVS
+415 DKLEQEISNAKLYAS
-429 TQLMEAVLQE
+429 DLIEAVLQG
-439 AFSVQEATKSAQVIE
+439 AFSVQEAAKPAQVIE
-454 FHPDQTTPET
+454 FHPDQTIPET

-478 WEHLRKRALEIANE
+478 WEHLCKRALEIAGE